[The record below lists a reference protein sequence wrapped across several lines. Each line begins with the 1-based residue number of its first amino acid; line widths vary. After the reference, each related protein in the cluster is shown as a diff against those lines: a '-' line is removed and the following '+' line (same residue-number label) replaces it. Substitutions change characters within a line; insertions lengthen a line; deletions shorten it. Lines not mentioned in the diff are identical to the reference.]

1 MNITASTPPAAGL
14 NPGIEPPALV
24 RPGITSLFGDRA
36 ARFERLAAGHPAGDW
51 LAFLARLTRVQ
62 HDLLQRHPV
71 VPLPDAAAL
80 EQARRH
86 AMPPLPANAWQR
98 DPVWQR
104 HLAILAD
111 RLMVDVPPVL
121 QPTLTALAS
130 AEAAELDRLA
140 DSVLRAE
147 YDPADAARLPFVAA
161 ALQVYW
167 TWMAAQPALAD
178 LQRLDVPGLCPCCG
192 SLPVASVVHTG
203 QYTGAR
209 YLHCSLCNTEWN
221 LVRVQCSTC
230 NQSEKVSYRVLE
242 DENGQH
248 DGVRVEVCDDCH
260 SYLKVVHR
268 DKEAT
273 ADPVAD
279 DLATLAL
286 DILVDE
292 AGYLRAGPN
301 PLFIP
306 GEVTA

>member
-1 MNITASTPPAAGL
+1 MNITTPSSPASTL
-14 NPGIEPPALV
+14 NPGLGPPAV
-24 RPGITSLFGDRA
+24 IGPQPASVFADRA
-36 ARFERLAAGHPAGDW
+36 ARFERLAAGHPSGDW

-62 HDLLQRHPV
+62 HELLQRHPAV
-71 VPLPDAAAL
+71 ALPDAAAL

-86 AMPPLPANAWQR
+86 AMPPLPANGWRR
-98 DPVWQR
+98 DPAWQR

-111 RLMVDVPPVL
+111 RLMPDVPAVL
-121 QPTLTALAS
+121 QPTLIALAS
-130 AEAAELDRLA
+130 AEAGELDRLA

-167 TWMAAQPALAD
+167 TWMAAQPALAG
-178 LQRLDVPGLCPCCG
+178 LERLDVPGLCPCCG
-192 SLPVASVVHTG
+192 SLPVASVVQTG

-221 LVRVQCSTC
+221 LVRVKCSTC
-230 NQSEKVSYRVLE
+230 GEGDKVSYRVLE
-242 DENGQH
+242 GEAGQQ
-248 DGVRVEVCDDCH
+248 DLVRAEVCDDCH
-260 SYLKVVHR
+260 CYLKIVHR

-301 PLFIP
+301 PLFVP
-306 GEVTA
+306 GGAGD